1 MFRPPEQLPRIRFTL
16 VGHVNLILFFSQLFC
31 AAPLIRIVVPES
43 HAIRSSNKVATV
55 WKQQQHFKKRRNAKM
70 TFVAHGARMLHL
82 MWTVAYAALM
92 ADTMFSGTPP
102 FVRASVATVEAFVF
116 FARSLCAWA
125 TVLLIGIGS
134 QVKDE

>member
-1 MFRPPEQLPRIRFTL
+1 MFRPTEQLPRIRFTL

-55 WKQQQHFKKRRNAKM
+55 RKHQQHFKKSRNTGM
-70 TFVAHGARMLHL
+70 TSTVIAHGARMLHL

-92 ADTMFSGTPP
+92 ADAMFSGTPP
-102 FVRASVATVEAFVF
+102 FVRNSVATVEAFVF
-116 FARSLCAWA
+116 FAR
-125 TVLLIGIGS
+125 
-134 QVKDE
+134 